1 MRCGAVQTRGVLGE
15 SKTSER
21 FEACCIRLAG
31 GRKGGKQ
38 LAAGQSLVGI
48 HQPRKGTP
56 VSSTNSR
63 VVMWMGCERRMCF
76 QKTGEDGQTIA
87 VAAIGKRRRQQERA
101 ARPG

>member
-1 MRCGAVQTRGVLGE
+1 MRGAEAWVCGAVQTRGFLGE

-48 HQPRKGTP
+48 HQPRKETP
-56 VSSTNSR
+56 ASR
-63 VVMWMGCERRMCF
+63 RTAGEVMMWDVVCVDDIPMLLRD
-76 QKTGEDGQTIA
+76 GE
-87 VAAIGKRRRQQERA
+87 
-101 ARPG
+101 